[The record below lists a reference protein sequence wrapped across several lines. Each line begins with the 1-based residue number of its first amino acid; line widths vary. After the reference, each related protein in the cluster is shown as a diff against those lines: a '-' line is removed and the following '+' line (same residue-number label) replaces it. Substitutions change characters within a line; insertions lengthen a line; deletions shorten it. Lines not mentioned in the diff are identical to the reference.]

1 MRRRKV
7 DGLLAA
13 GCALAGKG
21 RQSRGWSAADRCDGM
36 DSSEPRRIGA
46 RADAGGALR
55 GAGVSPGPA
64 DDAPELVVR
73 EIPVAVGDRI
83 RATVAALADGVAML
97 GYRGSLF
104 TAKVGAALEPG
115 ATYDFVVA
123 RTEPRVELALAT
135 TANGRAAQQPS
146 PQLLAGS
153 TLADAFA
160 TLLRAL
166 RGKGVSAVPSEFAR
180 AADAWSRGDA
190 TADAL
195 RTIVRSLGH
204 DHEARVS
211 ALASLEPQ
219 RRQEA
224 ANELRNDAKAL
235 ALLVRDDDASAP
247 QQRDA
252 ASTFVAAMS
261 AQERD
266 NAVRKDA
273 GLPLWLP
280 LPACPQQGLEEARMF
295 VFDRD
300 GGSTTDDG
308 GEDGV
313 RPFTIALLL
322 DFTRLGALRVDVSIE
337 PESQRL
343 RATFTAARDQTA
355 VALHAAFPDL
365 QRALESAGLSVRE
378 LRAVRAPGGAVPVRD
393 LALDRR
399 DGTALVDVRA

>member
-1 MRRRKV
+1 M
-7 DGLLAA
+7 LLAA

-21 RQSRGWSAADRCDGM
+21 RQSRGWSAADTCHGM
-36 DSSEPRRIGA
+36 DPTEPRRIGPG
-46 RADAGGALR
+46 ADAGGALR
-55 GAGVSPGPA
+55 GAGVSPGHA
-64 DDAPELVVR
+64 DDAPDLVVR
-73 EIPVAVGDRI
+73 EIQVAVGDRI

-104 TAKVGAALEPG
+104 TAKVGALLEPG

-123 RTEPRVELALAT
+123 RTEPRVELALASHPPGNARPQHAT
-135 TANGRAAQQPS
+135 PS
-146 PQLLAGS
+146 LAGS
-153 TLADAFA
+153 TLADKFA

-166 RGKGVSAVPSEFAR
+166 RGKGLSAAPSEFAR

-211 ALASLEPQ
+211 DLASLEPQ
-219 RRQEA
+219 RRTDA

-235 ALLVRDDDASAP
+235 ALLLRDDDTTAP
-247 QQRDA
+247 QQREA

-266 NAVRKDA
+266 NAARKDA

-300 GGSTTDDG
+300 GGATTDGG

-355 VALHAAFPDL
+355 VALHAAFPEL